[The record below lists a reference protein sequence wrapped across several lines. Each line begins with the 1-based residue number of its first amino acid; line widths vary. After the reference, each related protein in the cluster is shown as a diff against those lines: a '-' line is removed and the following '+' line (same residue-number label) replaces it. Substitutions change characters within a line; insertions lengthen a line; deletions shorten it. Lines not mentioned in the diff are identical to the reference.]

1 MSIFRAML
9 FVALACLLT
18 AALLM
23 TLSGCPKE
31 PDPETYT
38 ILPDIEPSADQ
49 QPAAPVAD
57 QAQPAPSPAA
67 PADPAPQPE
76 PESAPPAMDPE
87 PNPPPPQAVVHA
99 EPEPTPT
106 PAPTPAPEP
115 APEPTPAQPQGTV
128 VLATITTVSNVP
140 DPSEVPYD
148 TCVTFIKY
156 RVKSVVNGKYDG
168 DELLAVHWGMKDGKL
183 KPAARFTVGQ
193 TQRLT
198 IEPFAERAELAR
210 VMQADDTNEYGLTPY
225 WVTKISGE

>member
-1 MSIFRAML
+1 MRNFRGL
-9 FVALACLLT
+9 SFVAPACLLA
-18 AALLM
+18 AALLL

-31 PDPETYT
+31 PDPESYT
-38 ILPDIEPSADQ
+38 ILPDVEPPTDQ
-49 QPAAPVAD
+49 QPAAPIASP
-57 QAQPAPSPAA
+57 AQPAPAPAA

-76 PESAPPAMDPE
+76 PDSAPPDIDPE

-115 APEPTPAQPQGTV
+115 EPEPTPAEPQGTV
-128 VLATITTVSNVP
+128 VVATITTVSNVP

-148 TCVTFIKY
+148 TCVTFIRY
-156 RVKSVVNGKYDG
+156 HVKNVEAGEYAG

-210 VMQADDTNEYGLTPY
+210 VMQADDTNEYSLTPY
-225 WVTKISGE
+225 WATKCSGE